1 MCISKYIIFLSCL
14 LNVYTITAQKNDQ
27 NWVFSRGVGGPKFP
41 TEHVFFMKFNYA
53 GGYDFEV
60 PPSDSNPVIASYG
73 RSTTSYSDKDGN
85 LKFISNAFRIFDSS
99 LNIMEN
105 GDTINPGYIW
115 KKNNS
120 NYSANYS
127 SIHGVVGL
135 PAPGNEEKYAYLFHQ
150 GIDTCKK
157 CVGGVSSSYILSP
170 LYYSKIDLKANG
182 GLGSVVD
189 KNIVIGK
196 GKFYPA
202 AYTKHANG
210 RDWWI
215 LFPEQESGTYRR
227 FLLTPNGVEGPW
239 VQEVGPPPA
248 TNKQLFMIPNFSQNG
263 DKYVCGRTD
272 QGVFLFDFDRC
283 TGLLSN
289 VKVLPLTDYQDIEG
303 VKYAGGGLSFSSNGE
318 YCYLSSYQRVYQM
331 EVDKEPLSID
341 TIGNCNECNMC
352 NGDTGAMYNQG
363 YDYLAQL
370 APDGNIYFSNNQP
383 NKCIFKIQNSDKKFA
398 PGNDVKIVQVPI
410 PYLQAYGMVYYP
422 NYRLGALVGSPCDTL
437 TATTSPDPPNYGMK
451 VYPNPSKAD
460 ITFDITLPNYGIK
473 DGAVLKVYD
482 ILGKEVYSHVFSMYS
497 YIHVIKSGTFA
508 SGYYVASLI
517 FKGEVVQSK
526 KFEVIK

>member
-27 NWVFSRGVGGPKFP
+27 NWIFGVGIAGPKFP
-41 TEHVFFMKFNYA
+41 TLHVFFMKFNYA

-105 GDTINPGYIW
+105 GDTINPGFIW
-115 KKNNS
+115 KLQFSK
-120 NYSANYS
+120 YSANYGS
-127 SIHGVVGL
+127 VHGVVGL
-135 PAPGNEEKYAYLFHQ
+135 PAPGNEDQFAYLFHQ
-150 GIDTCKK
+150 GIDTCKS
-157 CVGGVSSSYILSP
+157 CGFSSYIIATP

-182 GLGSVVD
+182 GLCAVIE
-189 KNIVIGK
+189 KNKIIGE
-196 GKFYPA
+196 GKFYPPS
-202 AYTKHANG
+202 YTKHANG

-215 LFPEQESGTYRR
+215 MVPEQFGGLYRR
-227 FLLTPNGVEGPW
+227 FLLTPKGIEGPW
-239 VQEVGPPPA
+239 IQEIGPKPSSDKL
-248 TNKQLFMIPNFSQNG
+248 NFFIPNFSPSG
-263 DKYVCGRTD
+263 DKYACGRID
-272 QGVFLFDFDRC
+272 QGLYLFDFDRC

-289 VKVLPLTDYQDIEG
+289 VKVLTLTDYQDLDG
-303 VKYAGGGLSFSSNGE
+303 FKYDHGCINFSPSGKFCYINSNP
-318 YCYLSSYQRVYQM
+318 RIYQM

-341 TIGNCNECNMC
+341 TIGYCNECNMC

-517 FKGEVVQSK
+517 FKGEVVHSE
-526 KFEVIK
+526 KFGVMR